1 MKKITFPKINLTK
14 KQIVLISVSVFILLA
29 FIFIIL
35 ENNKTEEENNQ
46 IVNINREDQQE
57 GYADDTQEALSETW
71 QKAYSTETEPK
82 ILVYGETADN
92 PYGEGSK
99 SLILTEKCE
108 YEDKKTEENTYTL
121 NSTPVEIGNH
131 CILNIKYT
139 VDPSETVD
147 ALTAYFVLPD
157 NSLIALN
164 SNDSPSIQ
172 INIFDHETRVVHMGG
187 FAYYRISPKEN
198 NDIFTINMPLY
209 LQLFTATGTE
219 VYAELGFN
227 QESESLYGLNK
238 GEYSGGFFLFD
249 GAGRITKRGSSEI
262 LGNMNSDDNTNV
274 YYNTLPNTTFIAER
288 VPSVTDAL
296 DILGRGD
303 FLENQKSL
311 SKEYGF
317 GNFNEFTTSTLKSL
331 VSDHIENVYAQTVK
345 SVKQMEAKENAE
357 WEEMQNDDDDTSGGN
372 SSSGKCSGIISIDSC
387 YAKGVTG
394 MGCDSDERQCWATFT
409 DGGYGEGCVPIEC
422 IE

>member
-35 ENNKTEEENNQ
+35 ENNKTEEEKNH

-108 YEDKKTEENTYTL
+108 YEDKKTEENTYSL
-121 NSTPVEIGNH
+121 SSTPVEIGNH
-131 CILNIKYT
+131 CILNIKYK

-209 LQLFTATGTE
+209 SQLFTATGTE

-227 QESESLYGLNK
+227 QESESLYGLSK

-249 GAGRITKRGSSEI
+249 GAGSITKRGSSEI

-274 YYNTLPNTTFIAER
+274 YYNTLPNTTFVAER

-317 GNFNEFTTSTLKSL
+317 GNFNEFTTSTLKTF
-331 VSDHIENVYAQTVK
+331 VSGHIENVYAQTVK
-345 SVKQMEAKENAE
+345 SVKQMDAKENAE
-357 WEEMQNDDDDTSGGN
+357 WEEMQNDDDTSVGN
-372 SSSGKCSGIISIDSC
+372 SSGGKCSGITSIDSC